1 MTDKTHQNA
10 LAAFYQERFYSRA
23 EDLADYCYGDISSIA
38 AEVGLDWSSISNGV
52 RFTETD
58 GDAARVPGKIKA
70 IEKKNQGKLMAWAN
84 LREVALDDG
93 TRLKLPFLTF
103 NHNNTAIGSSNWSGW
118 QALLELYRVHGGQL
132 PSAEQVKWREAQATR
147 AAERARRQEEAE
159 QLEREAHARKIAER
173 DAFEAAWFKGG
184 RHEFPTLS
192 RGKPG
197 TSFVEVLG
205 DEDGSAPYLQAK
217 QIGDIAEVCHLQR
230 MRDRGGEFVALPLYD
245 IHGHFGG
252 VQRLYADKKMQGT
265 GVKMDGLHFI
275 IGDLDTADRVYSVE
289 GFATG
294 ASIYLAEKAAGK
306 TVAVIITLS
315 VGNLIKV
322 VALYKRHRPE
332 LKIVNAA
339 DEDQWKHVGNAG
351 RLAALEIHR
360 DHGYR
365 AILPDFLVKM
375 TAEEIAEA
383 RRTQDGPTDWND
395 YHVRYG
401 LKATAK
407 ALRSHASLKSDK
419 DYFDYTLQRVRAG
432 SSTDE
437 AVALSAISAGMMLVP
452 IKYGT
457 KDVISRVVK
466 SLPPGF
472 SGNVFK
478 LKRRALWLAK
488 IKLAEASQLRGFSPT
503 ALARPGIRHIK
514 IKGIRADHGGTV
526 IPSHVADLV
535 ESLEGCIIVR
545 SPMGSGKTDNLIG
558 PVMRNSKRAG
568 YLAHRITLMDDAANR
583 LQIRHYSD
591 VLAVEMRDVTHMAC
605 CVNSI
610 TNSRF
615 YSTATDRNWF
625 TTLETLCI
633 DEASQVIRHVT
644 SGPVEGPV
652 RVMDTMLE
660 AMAKAK
666 RVLLCDADANDSVIS
681 LCEEA
686 CPGTPITIIEI
697 EGTMDHV
704 AVRFGDADE
713 VWQKALELI
722 NGGKRVLVAS
732 DSAESAKRLAVLA
745 LEKNP
750 DLRLL
755 LIFRDS
761 KSDPAVE
768 AFLANP
774 SDEAVN
780 YDVLIYSP
788 AISSGVSMTRPHFE
802 YHIGLFSGNTVGP
815 SDAVQMLRRDRT
827 ARSYLIGIGHSNV
840 QRDTDREA
848 IYRGLVAADEIAC
861 SFEETTDEILL
872 RRKKTAFDELYL
884 SCVTNENRAKN
895 NFANNLLLMLYADG
909 YKVSRMDG
917 DALLAKLSR
926 TNRKRAGELVF
937 AQRLDLIDSVTTP
950 TEEEFARLNRM
961 EIRSEAESARV
972 DRYKI
977 ENDLGVKTIRAD
989 DVAFYDDGG
998 ISKVVALEL
1007 LQAEEA
1013 QALAFDK
1020 AQRKSNTTLT
1030 KSRFKTPARAFLRDV
1045 FSILGVD
1052 PMTGEGEFTSAACR
1066 QVLAKITETQAATE
1080 MYNALRLGKLV
1091 KFGAKRCCAT
1101 TVVQSILR
1109 RLGLDVAKRKTR
1121 GVSRFCINPEHWSFI
1136 SGYVRNRAAIGVHS
1150 LATHEHPHPHEPRL
1164 AVENSEAAVI
1174 IDSGDTLQSVDIAP
1188 DEKYPSL
1195 QIRER
1200 IYAAARS
1207 AAQPLGNSLSRLI
1220 EALTPEVAHGFAREG
1235 ADSTLIRYVLQHADR
1250 ALTSAGEA

>member
-1 MTDKTHQNA
+1 MTDTKHQNA
-10 LAAFYQERFYSRA
+10 LAAFYEERFHSRP
-23 EDLADYCYGDISSIA
+23 EDLADYCYSDISSIA

-52 RFTETD
+52 RFTANEEQSKI
-58 GDAARVPGKIKA
+58 GGKIGA
-70 IEKKNQGKLMAWAN
+70 IDKKNNGKLMAWADE
-84 LREVALDDG
+84 RAIQLDDG
-93 TRLKLPFLTF
+93 TKLKLPFLTF
-103 NHNNTAIGSSNWSGW
+103 NHNNTTIGSSHWSGW
-118 QALLELYRVHGGQL
+118 QALLDLYRIQGGKV
-132 PSAEQVKWREAQATR
+132 PSAEQVKWREAQETR

-159 QLEREAHARKIAER
+159 QLERESHARKIAER
-173 DAFEAAWFKGG
+173 DAFEMAWFRGG
-184 RHEFPTLS
+184 RHEFPIIL
-192 RGKPG
+192 RGKPATG
-197 TSFVEVLG
+197 SVEVLG
-205 DEDGSAPYLQAK
+205 EEDGSAPYLQAK
-217 QIGDIAEVCHLQR
+217 QIGDIAKVCRLQR
-230 MRDRGGEFVALPLYD
+230 MRDRGGEFTALPLFD
-245 IHGHFGG
+245 IHGQFGG

-275 IGDLDTADRVYSVE
+275 IGDLDTASRIYSAE

-294 ASIYLAEKAAGK
+294 ASIFLAEQAAGK

-322 VALYKRHRPE
+322 LALYKRHRPE

-339 DEDQWKHVGNAG
+339 DEDQWKRVGNAG

-365 AILPDFLVKM
+365 AILPDFIFAGM
-375 TAEEIAEA
+375 TPEEVAEA
-383 RRTQDGPTDWND
+383 RRTQNGPTDWND
-395 YHVRYG
+395 FHIRHG

-407 ALRSHASLKSDK
+407 ALRSHASLKAEK
-419 DYFDYTLQRVRAG
+419 DYFAYCLQRVKAG
-432 SSTDE
+432 STTEE
-437 AVALSAISAGMMLVP
+437 AAALTAVGAGMMLAP

-457 KDVISRVVK
+457 KQVISLVLRA
-466 SLPPGF
+466 LPAGF
-472 SGNVFK
+472 SGNIFK
-478 LKRRALWLAK
+478 IKRRALWLAK
-488 IKLAEASQLRGFSPT
+488 IKLSEAQQLRGFSPT
-503 ALARPGIRHIK
+503 ALSRPGIQHIK
-514 IKGIRADHGGTV
+514 IKGIRASHGGTL
-526 IPSHVADLV
+526 IPDHVADLV
-535 ESLEGCIIVR
+535 EGLEGCIIVR
-545 SPMGSGKTDNLIG
+545 APMGSGKTDNLIG
-558 PVMRNSKRAG
+558 PVMRNSQRAG

-591 VLAVEMRDVTHMAC
+591 VMAHEMRDVTHMAC

-625 TTLETLCI
+625 TTLDTLCI

-722 NGGKRVLVAS
+722 HGGKRVLVAS

-750 DLRLL
+750 DLRMLV
-755 LIFRDS
+755 IYRDS
-761 KSDPAVE
+761 KADKAVD

-774 SDEAVN
+774 SEEAVN

-788 AISSGVSMTRPHFE
+788 AISSGVSMTIPHFD

-848 IYRGLVAADEIAC
+848 IYRGLIAADEVAC

-872 RRKKTAFDELYL
+872 RRKKTSFDELYL

-909 YKVSRMDG
+909 YQVSRMDG
-917 DALLAKLSR
+917 DELLAKLSR

-972 DRYKI
+972 DRFQI
-977 ENDLGVKTIRAD
+977 EHQLGVETIRAD

-998 ISKVVALEL
+998 IAKVVALEL
-1007 LQAEEA
+1007 LQADEA

-1020 AQRKSNTTLT
+1020 AQRKSKVTLT
-1030 KSRFKTPARAFLRDV
+1030 KTRFKTPVRAFLRDV

-1052 PMTGEGEFTSAACR
+1052 PITGKGEFTSDACR
-1066 QVLAKITETQAATE
+1066 QVLAKITATQASTE
-1080 MYNALRLGKLV
+1080 MYNALKLGKLI

-1101 TVVQSILR
+1101 TVVQSILK
-1109 RLGLDVAKRKTR
+1109 RLGLEVATRKTR
-1121 GVSRFCINPEHWSFI
+1121 GKHLHSINPEHWSFI
-1136 SGYVRNRAAIGVHS
+1136 TGYVNNRAAAGVHS
-1150 LATHEHPHPHEPRL
+1150 LATHEHPCPHEPRL
-1164 AVENSEAAVI
+1164 AVENAASAVI
-1174 IDSGDTLQSVDIAP
+1174 INAGDTSQSVDIAP

-1207 AAQPLGNSLSRLI
+1207 AFDPLGNSLSRLI
-1220 EALTPEVAHGFAREG
+1220 EALTPEVANGFAREG
-1235 ADSTLIRYVLQHADR
+1235 ADGTMIRFILQHADR
-1250 ALTSAGEA
+1250 ALAGSREA

>member
-1 MTDKTHQNA
+1 MTDTKHQNA
-10 LAAFYQERFYSRA
+10 LAAFYQERFHSRP

-38 AEVGLDWSSISNGV
+38 AEVGLDWSSISNAV
-52 RFTETD
+52 RFTANAKLSKV
-58 GDAARVPGKIKA
+58 GGKIGA
-70 IEKKNQGKLMAWAN
+70 TDKKHKGKLMAWADE
-84 LREVALDDG
+84 REVELDDG
-93 TRLKLPFLTF
+93 SKLKLPFLTF
-103 NHNNTAIGSSNWSGW
+103 NHNNTTIGSSHWSGW
-118 QALLELYRVHGGQL
+118 QALLELFRVQGGKV
-132 PSAEQVKWREAQATR
+132 PSAEQVKWREAQETR

-159 QLEREAHARKIAER
+159 QLERESHARKIAER

-184 RHEFPTLS
+184 RHEFPIIS
-192 RGKPG
+192 RGKPATG
-197 TSFVEVLG
+197 SVEVLG
-205 DEDGSAPYLQAK
+205 EEDGSAPYLQEK
-217 QIGDIAEVCHLQR
+217 QIGDIAKVCRLQR
-230 MRDRGGEFVALPLYD
+230 MRDRGGEFTALPLFD
-245 IHGHFGG
+245 IHGQFGG
-252 VQRLYADKKMQGT
+252 VQRLYADKKLQGT
-265 GVKMDGLHFI
+265 GVQMDGLHFI
-275 IGDLDTADRVYSVE
+275 IGDLENADRIYSAE

-294 ASIYLAEKAAGK
+294 ASIYLAEQAAGK

-315 VGNLIKV
+315 VGNLVKV
-322 VALYKRHRPE
+322 LALYKRHRPE
-332 LKIVNAA
+332 LKIINAA
-339 DEDQWKHVGNAG
+339 DNDQWKRTGNAG

-365 AILPDFLVKM
+365 AILPDFIFAGM
-375 TAEEIAEA
+375 TEEEISEA
-383 RRTQDGPTDWND
+383 RRTGSGPTDWND
-395 YHVRYG
+395 FHIRHG

-407 ALRSHASLKSDK
+407 ALRSHAALKAEK
-419 DYFDYTLQRVRAG
+419 DYFAYCLQRVMAG
-432 SSTDE
+432 STTEE
-437 AVALSAISAGMMLVP
+437 AAALTAVGAGMMLAP

-457 KDVISRVVK
+457 KQVISLVLK
-466 SLPPGF
+466 ALPAGF
-472 SGNVFK
+472 SGNIFK
-478 LKRRALWLAK
+478 IKRRALWLAK
-488 IKLAEASQLRGFSPT
+488 IKLSEAQQLRGFSPT

-514 IKGIRADHGGTV
+514 IKGIRASHGGTL

-535 ESLEGCIIVR
+535 EGLEGCIIVR
-545 SPMGSGKTDNLIG
+545 APMGSGKTDNLIG

-615 YSTATDRNWF
+615 YSTATERNWF

-704 AVRFGDADE
+704 AVRFGDGDE

-909 YKVSRMDG
+909 YQVSRMDG
-917 DALLAKLSR
+917 DELLAKLSR

-937 AQRLDLIDSVTTP
+937 AQRLDLIESVTTP

-972 DRYKI
+972 DRFQI
-977 ENDLGVKTIRAD
+977 EHQLGVDTIRAD

-998 ISKVVALEL
+998 IAKVVALEL
-1007 LQAEEA
+1007 LQADEA

-1020 AQRKSNTTLT
+1020 AQRKSKVTLT
-1030 KSRFKTPARAFLRDV
+1030 KTRFKTPVRAFLRDV
-1045 FSILGVD
+1045 FEILGVD
-1052 PMTGEGEFTSAACR
+1052 PLTGEGEFTSAACR
-1066 QVLAKITETQAATE
+1066 QVLAKITATQASTE

-1109 RLGLDVAKRKTR
+1109 RLGLDVSKRKSR
-1121 GVSRFCINPEHWSFI
+1121 GQHLYCINPEHWSFI
-1136 SGYVRNRAAIGVHS
+1136 TGYVKNRAAAGVHS
-1150 LATHEHPHPHEPRL
+1150 LATHEHPCPHEPRL
-1164 AVENSEAAVI
+1164 AVENVDAPVI
-1174 IDSGDTLQSVDIAP
+1174 LDARDTSQSVDIAP

-1207 AAQPLGNSLSRLI
+1207 AFDPLGNSLSRLI
-1220 EALTPEVAHGFAREG
+1220 EALTPEIANGFARDG
-1235 ADSTLIRYVLQHADR
+1235 ADSTMIRFILQHADR
-1250 ALTSAGEA
+1250 ALARSGEA

>member
-1 MTDKTHQNA
+1 MTDKKHQNA
-10 LAAFYQERFYSRA
+10 LAAFYQERFHSRP

-38 AEVGLDWSSISNGV
+38 AEVGIDWSSISNAV
-52 RFTETD
+52 RFTANAD
-58 GDAARVPGKIKA
+58 SSKVGGKIGA
-70 IEKKNQGKLMAWAN
+70 TDKKHKGKLMAWADE
-84 LREVALDDG
+84 REVELDDG
-93 TRLKLPFLTF
+93 SKLKLPFLTF
-103 NHNNTAIGSSNWSGW
+103 NHNNTTIGSSHWSGW
-118 QALLELYRVHGGQL
+118 QALLELFRIQGGKV
-132 PSAEQVKWREAQATR
+132 PSAEQVKWREAQETR

-159 QLEREAHARKIAER
+159 QLERESHARKIAER
-173 DAFEAAWFKGG
+173 NAFEAAWFKGG
-184 RHEFPTLS
+184 RHEFPTIL
-192 RGKPG
+192 RGKPATG
-197 TSFVEVLG
+197 AVEVLG
-205 DEDGSAPYLQAK
+205 EEDGSAPYLQAK
-217 QIGDIAEVCHLQR
+217 QIGDIAKVCRLQR
-230 MRDRGGEFVALPLYD
+230 MRDRGGDFTALPLFN
-245 IHGHFGG
+245 IHGEFGG
-252 VQRLYADKKMQGT
+252 VQRLYADKKLQGT
-265 GVKMDGLHFI
+265 GVQMDGLHFI
-275 IGDLDTADRVYSVE
+275 IGDLEKADRIYSAE

-294 ASIYLAEKAAGK
+294 ASIYLAEQAAGK

-315 VGNLIKV
+315 VGNLVKV
-322 VALYKRHRPE
+322 LALYKRHRPE

-339 DEDQWKHVGNAG
+339 DEDQWKRVGNAG

-365 AILPDFLVKM
+365 AILPNFIFAGM
-375 TAEEIAEA
+375 TPEEVAEA
-383 RRTQDGPTDWND
+383 RRTQNGPTDWND
-395 YHVRYG
+395 FHIRHG

-407 ALRSHASLKSDK
+407 ALRSHASLKAEK
-419 DYFDYTLQRVRAG
+419 DYFAYCLQRVMAG
-432 SSTDE
+432 STTEE
-437 AVALSAISAGMMLVP
+437 AAALTAVGAGMMLAP

-457 KDVISRVVK
+457 KQVISLVLRA
-466 SLPPGF
+466 LPAGF
-472 SGNVFK
+472 SGNIFK
-478 LKRRALWLAK
+478 IKRRALWLAK
-488 IKLAEASQLRGFSPT
+488 IKLSEAQQLRGFSPT
-503 ALARPGIRHIK
+503 ALARPGISHIK
-514 IKGIRADHGGTV
+514 VKGIRASHGGTL
-526 IPSHVADLV
+526 IPNHVADLV
-535 ESLEGCIIVR
+535 EGLEGCIIVR

-568 YLAHRITLMDDAANR
+568 YLAHRVTLMDDAANR

-660 AMAKAK
+660 AMASAK

-686 CPGTPITIIEI
+686 CPGTPITIIEV

-722 NGGKRVLVAS
+722 HGGKRVLVAS

-750 DLRLL
+750 ELRLL

-788 AISSGVSMTRPHFE
+788 AISSGVSMIRPHFE
-802 YHIGLFSGNTVGP
+802 HHIGLFSGNTVGP

-848 IYRGLVAADEIAC
+848 IYRGLVAADEVAC
-861 SFEETTDEILL
+861 SFEETSDEILL

-909 YKVSRMDG
+909 YQVSRMDG

-937 AQRLDLIDSVTTP
+937 AQRLELIESVTTP

-972 DRYKI
+972 DRFQI
-977 ENDLGVKTIRAD
+977 EHQFGVETIRAD

-998 ISKVVALEL
+998 IAKVVALEL
-1007 LQAEEA
+1007 LQADEA

-1020 AQRKSNTTLT
+1020 AQRKSKVTLT
-1030 KSRFKTPARAFLRDV
+1030 KTRFKTPVRAFLRDV

-1052 PMTGEGEFTSAACR
+1052 PITGDGEFTSAACR
-1066 QVLAKITETQAATE
+1066 QVLAKITATQASAE

-1109 RLGLDVAKRKTR
+1109 RLGLDVSKRKSR
-1121 GVSRFCINPEHWSFI
+1121 GQHLYCINPEHWSFI
-1136 SGYVRNRAAIGVHS
+1136 TGYVNNRAAAGVHS
-1150 LATHEHPHPHEPRL
+1150 LATHEHPCPHEPRL
-1164 AVENSEAAVI
+1164 AMENDAPAVI
-1174 IDSGDTLQSVDIAP
+1174 IDAGDTLQSVDIAP

-1207 AAQPLGNSLSRLI
+1207 AFDPLGNSLARLI
-1220 EALTPEVAHGFAREG
+1220 EVLTPEVANGFAREG
-1235 ADSTLIRYVLQHADR
+1235 ADGTMIRCILQYADR

>member
-1 MTDKTHQNA
+1 MTDTKQQNA
-10 LAAFYQERFYSRA
+10 LAAFYQERFHSQP
-23 EDLADYCYGDISSIA
+23 ESLADYCYSDISSIA
-38 AEVGLDWSSISNGV
+38 AEVGIDWSSISSAV
-52 RFTETD
+52 RFTAD
-58 GDAARVPGKIKA
+58 KKQAQVPGKIGWTD
-70 IEKKNQGKLMAWAN
+70 KKHRGKLAAWAD
-84 LREVALDDG
+84 LREVELDG
-93 TRLKLPFLTF
+93 GIRLKLPFLTF
-103 NHNNTAIGSSNWSGW
+103 NHNNASIGSSNWSGW
-118 QALLELYRVHGGQL
+118 QALLELYRRQGGHA
-132 PSAEQVKWREAQATR
+132 PTDEQVKWREAQESR

-159 QLEREAHARKIAER
+159 QLERENHARKIAER
-173 DAFEAAWFKGG
+173 DAFELAWFKGG
-184 RHEFPTLS
+184 RHEFPTIY

-197 TSFVEVLG
+197 TGFVEVLG
-205 DEDGSAPYLQAK
+205 DEDGTSPYLQAK
-217 QIGDIAEVCHLQR
+217 QIGDIAKVCRLQR
-230 MRDRGGEFVALPLYD
+230 MRDRGGEFTALPLYD

-252 VQRLYADKKMQGT
+252 VQRLYADKKLQGT
-265 GVKMDGLHFI
+265 GVQMDGLHFI
-275 IGDLDTADRVYSVE
+275 IGDLENADRIYSAE

-294 ASIYLAEKAAGK
+294 ASIYLAEQERGK
-306 TVAVIITLS
+306 SVAVIITLS
-315 VGNLIKV
+315 VGNLVKV
-322 VALYKRHRPE
+322 LAQYKRHRPE
-332 LKIVNAA
+332 LKIINAA
-339 DEDQWKHVGNAG
+339 DEDRWKRVGNAG

-360 DHGYR
+360 EHGYR
-365 AILPDFLVKM
+365 AILPDFIFAGM
-375 TAEEIAEA
+375 TPEEVAEA
-383 RRTQDGPTDWND
+383 QRTEKGPTDWND

-407 ALRSHASLKSDK
+407 ALRSHASLKSEK
-419 DYFDYTLQRVRAG
+419 DYFAYCLQRVRAG
-432 SSTDE
+432 SANDE
-437 AVALSAISAGMMLVP
+437 AQALAAVNAGMMLVP

-457 KDVISRVVK
+457 KDIISLVVK
-466 SLPPGF
+466 ALPAGF

-478 LKRRALWLAK
+478 IKRRALWLGK
-488 IKLAEASQLRGFSPT
+488 IKLSEAMQLRGFSPT

-615 YSTATDRNWF
+615 YSTVTERNWF
-625 TTLETLCI
+625 TTLDTLCI

-686 CPGTPITIIEI
+686 CPGSPITIIEI

-713 VWQKALELI
+713 VWQKSLELI
-722 NGGKRVLVAS
+722 NAGKRVLVAS

-774 SDEAVN
+774 SDEAVK

-802 YHIGLFSGNTVGP
+802 HHIGLFSGNTVGP

-872 RRKKTAFDELYL
+872 RRQKTAFDELYL

-895 NFANNLLLMLYADG
+895 NFANNLLLMLYGDG

-926 TNRKRAGELVF
+926 TNRKRAGDLVF
-937 AQRLDLIDSVTTP
+937 SQRLDLIDSVTTP

-977 ENDLGVKTIRAD
+977 EHELGVKTIRAD

-998 ISKVVALEL
+998 ISKVIALEL
-1007 LQAEEA
+1007 LQADEA

-1020 AQRKSNTTLT
+1020 AQRKSKTTLT

-1052 PMTGEGEFTSAACR
+1052 PMTGEGEFSSAACR
-1066 QVLAKITETQAATE
+1066 QVLNKITATQASTE

-1109 RLGLDVAKRKTR
+1109 RLGLDVAKRKSR
-1121 GVSRFCINPEHWSFI
+1121 GVSVFCINPEHWSFI

-1164 AVENSEAAVI
+1164 AVDNGDAAVI
-1174 IDSGDTLQSVDIAP
+1174 LESGDTLQSVDIAL

-1195 QIRER
+1195 EMRER

-1207 AAQPLGNSLSRLI
+1207 AFDPLGKSLSRLI
-1220 EALTPEVAHGFAREG
+1220 EALTPEVAHGFATDG
-1235 ADSTLIRYVLQHADR
+1235 ADSTMIRYILQHADR
-1250 ALTSAGEA
+1250 ALTSAGEV

>member
-1 MTDKTHQNA
+1 MTDKNHQNA
-10 LAAFYQERFYSRA
+10 LAAFYQERFNSRP
-23 EDLADYCYGDISSIA
+23 EDLADYCYNDITSIA
-38 AEVGLDWSSISNGV
+38 AEVFLDWPAISNGV
-52 RFTETD
+52 RFTVNAERSKV
-58 GDAARVPGKIKA
+58 GGKIVA
-70 IEKKNQGKLMAWAN
+70 TEKKHNGKLMAWAD
-84 LREVALDDG
+84 LRDITLDDG
-93 TRLKLPFLTF
+93 TKIRLPFLTF
-103 NHNNTAIGSSNWSGW
+103 NHNNHSIGSSNWSGW
-118 QALLELYRVHGGQL
+118 QALLDLYRLQGGKV
-132 PSAEQVKWREAQATR
+132 PSAEQMKWREAQETR
-147 AAERARRQEEAE
+147 AVERARRQEAAE
-159 QLEREAHARKIAER
+159 QEERETHARKIAER
-173 DAFEAAWFKGG
+173 DAFELAWFKGG
-184 RHEFPTLS
+184 LHEYPVLQ
-192 RGKPG
+192 RGKVE
-197 TSFVEVLG
+197 TVAVEVLA
-205 DEDGSAPYLQAK
+205 DEDGTAPYLQAK
-217 QIGDIAEVCHLQR
+217 QISDIAQVYRMQR
-230 MRDRGGEFVALPLYD
+230 MRDWLGEFTALPLFD
-245 IHGHFGG
+245 IHGQFGG
-252 VQRLYADKKMQGT
+252 VQRLYADKKLQGT
-265 GVKMDGLHFI
+265 GVQMDGLHI
-275 IGDLDTADRVYSVE
+275 VLGDLESADRIYSAE

-294 ASIYLAEKAAGK
+294 ASIYLAEQSVGK
-306 TVAVIITLS
+306 SVAVIITLS

-322 VALYKRHRPE
+322 LALYKRHRPE
-332 LKIVNAA
+332 LKIINAA
-339 DEDQWKHVGNAG
+339 DNDQWKKTGNAG
-351 RLAALEIHR
+351 RLAALDLHR

-365 AILPDFLVKM
+365 AVLPAFEDM
-375 TAEEIAEA
+375 TEDDVREA
-383 RRTQDGPTDWND
+383 RRTGKGPTDWND
-395 YHVRYG
+395 YHCRYG
-401 LKATAK
+401 LKATSVG
-407 ALRSHASLKSDK
+407 LRSREVLKADS
-419 DYFDYTLQRVRAG
+419 DYFVYCLQRVEAG
-432 SSTDE
+432 STTDE
-437 AVALSAISAGMMLVP
+437 AAALTAVGAGMMQAP

-457 KDVISRVVK
+457 KQVISLVLK
-466 SLPPGF
+466 ALPAAF

-478 LKRRALWLAK
+478 IKRRALWLAK
-488 IKLAEASQLRGFSPT
+488 IKLSEAQQLRGFSPT

-514 IKGIRADHGGTV
+514 IKGIRASHGGTI

-660 AMAKAK
+660 AMAKSK

-686 CPGTPITIIEI
+686 CPGTPITIIEV
-697 EGTMDHV
+697 EGSMDHV

-722 NGGKRVLVAS
+722 HGGKRVLVAS

-750 DLRLL
+750 ELRLL

-774 SDEAVN
+774 SEEAIN

-802 YHIGLFSGNTVGP
+802 HHIGLFSGNTVGP

-861 SFEETTDEILL
+861 SFEETTAEILL

-895 NFANNLLLMLYADG
+895 NFANNLLLMLYGDG

-937 AQRLDLIDSVTTP
+937 AQRLELIDSVTTP
-950 TEEEFARLNRM
+950 TDEEFARLNRM

-972 DRYKI
+972 DRYQI
-977 ENDLGVKTIRAD
+977 EHQLGVETIRAD

-1007 LQAEEA
+1007 LQATEA

-1020 AQRKSNTTLT
+1020 AQRKSKVTLT
-1030 KSRFKTPARAFLRDV
+1030 KTRFKTPARAFLHDV
-1045 FSILGVD
+1045 FTTLGVD
-1052 PMTGEGEFTSAACR
+1052 PMTGVGDFNSAACR
-1066 QVLAKITETQAATE
+1066 QVLAKIMATQASAE

-1109 RLGLDVAKRKTR
+1109 RLGLDVSKRKSK
-1121 GVSRFCINPEHWSFI
+1121 GASVYCINPEHWAFI
-1136 SGYVRNRAAIGVHS
+1136 TGYVKNRAVVGVHS
-1150 LATHEHPHPHEPRL
+1150 LATHEHPCPHEPRL
-1164 AVENSEAAVI
+1164 AVENANSAVI
-1174 IDSGDTLQSVDIAP
+1174 LDSRDTLQSIDIAP

-1207 AAQPLGNSLSRLI
+1207 AFDPLGNSLSRLI
-1220 EALTPEVAHGFAREG
+1220 EALTPEVAKGFASSG
-1235 ADSTLIRYVLQHADR
+1235 ADNTMIRFILQHADR
-1250 ALTSAGEA
+1250 ALDSVGGA